1 MHGEIPQ
8 ICHQNEIA
16 FIASNM
22 NEIAWT
28 VEALAVVVLE
38 QQKQIQKLK
47 EDNHAEND
55 RS

>member
-1 MHGEIPQ
+1 MKIMRGEIPTV
-8 ICHQNEIA
+8 CHSGEIA

-38 QQKQIQKLK
+38 QQKQIEKLK
-47 EDNHAEND
+47 GE
-55 RS
+55 